1 MTDSHLRQAVRLCR
15 EHPCINMPLHS
26 IVRDGFEFSHGRFR
40 VQRGDIELVS
50 PSSLRDMF
58 IPRIS
63 ASAAKIVKEQPYFVA
78 GQLQHY
84 DVAYSPR
91 ELTGNG
97 ATLMKKLIQEGKVS
111 ITKN

>member
-1 MTDSHLRQAVRLCR
+1 
-15 EHPCINMPLHS
+15 
-26 IVRDGFEFSHGRFR
+26 
-40 VQRGDIELVS
+40 
-50 PSSLRDMF
+50 MF

-63 ASAAKIVKEQPYFVA
+63 ASAAKILKEQPYFVA

-97 ATLMKKLIQEGKVS
+97 ATLMKKLIREGKVS
-111 ITKN
+111 ITKKMKGEGVWDAKKQVSWTKYPNTSRD